1 MASSQLSMVII
12 SDDDDD
18 SEDGDFLVRQSLELR

>member
-12 SDDDDD
+12 SNDDDD